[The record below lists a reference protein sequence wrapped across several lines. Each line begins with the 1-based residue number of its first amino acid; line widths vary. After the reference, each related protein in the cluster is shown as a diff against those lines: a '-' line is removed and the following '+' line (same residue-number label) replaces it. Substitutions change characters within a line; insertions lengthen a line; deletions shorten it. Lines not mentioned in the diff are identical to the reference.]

1 MILYW
6 GIQNLIMYFLPFDF
20 TTGYSLLKIQ
30 NNHYHFLFLSSLNI
44 YGNFP
49 EINISISLVTL
60 INDIKYEYH
69 IFNKYQCLRNRGLY
83 KLMLVELFWLSYF
96 SNKTKKNSYLAIH
109 LRNKFNSFFSYT
121 DYWITLLFASSK
133 QDFFVLN
140 KVILQDIDI
149 QLSFF

>member
-1 MILYW
+1 
-6 GIQNLIMYFLPFDF
+6 
-20 TTGYSLLKIQ
+20 
-30 NNHYHFLFLSSLNI
+30 
-44 YGNFP
+44 
-49 EINISISLVTL
+49 
-60 INDIKYEYH
+60 
-69 IFNKYQCLRNRGLY
+69 
-83 KLMLVELFWLSYF
+83 MLVELLWLSYF

-109 LRNKFNSFFSYT
+109 LRNKFNSLFSYT